1 MTSAISVKNRLKN
14 QAVSSGKSMQEALIA
29 YGLERTVFRRTI
41 IVGRLLYEYITYN
54 SNLDNDYSLQMTS
67 NLISKEYDKK

>member
-29 YGLERTVFRRTI
+29 YGLERTV
-41 IVGRLLYEYITYN
+41 
-54 SNLDNDYSLQMTS
+54 
-67 NLISKEYDKK
+67 DKKRIMMFPNKRNG